1 MKDCLRYFIAFII
14 FQVVFSKICTP
25 LTELLGFTD
34 ESEVTTMR
42 ILLASGTS
50 SIATIAMFA
59 WRRWWKVS
67 LKYIKSCPYEAIT
80 LTVVLAFATLIP
92 SAWLSELLPEE
103 MTKDLMQDVFE
114 KILSRPEG
122 FIFIALLA
130 PTVEEIVFRGAILRR
145 LLEWSEE
152 KTMGNERVKTKGAWL
167 AIVISAMLF
176 SAIHG
181 NPAQMP
187 HAFLIGLLLG
197 WLFYRTGSIV
207 LCVILHFINNSTAF
221 LVSYLLPEI
230 PYDAKSIVLFN
241 NNYTAYYSVLAV
253 SIVVAVLCIWRLG
266 KCLPHH
272 QTD

>member
-1 MKDCLRYFIAFII
+1 MKDCIRYFIAFVL
-14 FQVVFSKICTP
+14 FQVVFGIMCAP
-25 LTELLGFTD
+25 LAKMLGFTD
-34 ESEVTTMR
+34 GSEAGTMQ
-42 ILLASGTS
+42 ILLASGAS
-50 SIATIAMFA
+50 SIATMVMFA
-59 WRRWWKVS
+59 WRRWWKVN
-67 LKYIKSCPYEAIT
+67 LDYIKSRPYTAII

-92 SAWLSELLPEE
+92 SAWFSEMLPDE
-103 MTKDLMQDVFE
+103 MTKDIMQDVFE

-152 KTMGNERVKTKGAWL
+152 KAMGNERIKTKGAWL

-221 LVSYLLPEI
+221 LLTYFLPEI
-230 PYDAKSIVLFN
+230 PYDADTITLFN
-241 NNYTAYYSVLAV
+241 NNYTLYYTVLVVSV
-253 SIVVAVLCIWRLG
+253 IVAIACISFLSRITKKG
-266 KCLPHH
+266 
-272 QTD
+272 

>member
-1 MKDCLRYFIAFII
+1 MKDCLKYFIVFII
-14 FQVVFSKICTP
+14 FQLLFGGICGIIAKN
-25 LTELLGFTD
+25 LGFTD
-34 ESEVTTMR
+34 ESDATTMQL
-42 ILLASGTS
+42 LLASGTS
-50 SIATIAMFA
+50 SIATIVMFA
-59 WRRWWKVS
+59 WRRWWKVN
-67 LKYIKSCPYEAIT
+67 LDYINSRPYKAII

-92 SAWLSELLPEE
+92 SAWFSELLPDE

-221 LVSYLLPEI
+221 LLTYLMPEI
-230 PYDAKSIVLFN
+230 PYDADTIVLFN
-241 NNYTAYYSVLAV
+241 YNYPLYYTVLAV
-253 SIVVAVLCIWRLG
+253 SIVVAVVCIVMLSKRFLR
-266 KCLPHH
+266 
-272 QTD
+272 